1 MLSISQTMPGLNS
14 VNIAILMGDRLRG
27 ALGAWV
33 AAIGLLLPGALIVLA
48 IGFLYGANSDH
59 PMANHVLGGI
69 AAAAAALLTT
79 VTWNLGER
87 TFKKRKSL
95 VLLVLTFVLMS
106 IVKWPLYLVLGIVLP
121 LGLFIYRPSA
131 SRQSGTMTGLFQL
144 ASVFAMLSLLPS
156 GVCRAARNARCSSS
170 STLISAKH
178 NLYTPIAWGNWHPDQ
193 HAPSS
198 SWGR

>member
-1 MLSISQTMPGLNS
+1 MAVKNNPATSTKIGLHQIFWQFLIVGAISFGGGIVAYLKELLVTRDRWVDNDEFIVMLSISQTMPGLNS

-48 IGFLYGANSDH
+48 IGVLYGANSDH
-59 PMANHVLGGI
+59 PMANHVLGGV
-69 AAAAAALLTT
+69 AAAAAALLAT

-95 VLLVLTFVLMS
+95 ALVVLTFVLMS

-121 LGLFIYRPSA
+121 LALFIYRPT
-131 SRQSGTMTGLFQL
+131 QTQKPGE
-144 ASVFAMLSLLPS
+144 PS
-156 GVCRAARNARCSSS
+156 
-170 STLISAKH
+170 
-178 NLYTPIAWGNWHPDQ
+178 
-193 HAPSS
+193 
-198 SWGR
+198 

>member
-1 MLSISQTMPGLNS
+1 MPR
-14 VNIAILMGDRLRG
+14 GDRAAWGGRRISGPDARPSGRPRKWRPVRLAEADAQLLDGVIGGLPLDTALRR
-27 ALGAWV
+27 
-33 AAIGLLLPGALIVLA
+33 
-48 IGFLYGANSDH
+48 
-59 PMANHVLGGI
+59 I

-131 SRQSGTMTGLFQL
+131 SRQSG
-144 ASVFAMLSLLPS
+144 
-156 GVCRAARNARCSSS
+156 
-170 STLISAKH
+170 
-178 NLYTPIAWGNWHPDQ
+178 
-193 HAPSS
+193 APQ
-198 SWGR
+198 

>member
-1 MLSISQTMPGLNS
+1 MAVKNNPATSTKIGLHQIFWQFLIVGAISFGGGIVAYLKELLVTRDRWVDNDEFIVMLSISQTMPGLNS

-48 IGFLYGANSDH
+48 IGVLYGANSDH
-59 PMANHVLGGI
+59 PMANHVLGGV
-69 AAAAAALLTT
+69 AAAAAALLAT

-95 VLLVLTFVLMS
+95 ALVVLTFVLMS

-121 LGLFIYRPSA
+121 LALFIYRPT
-131 SRQSGTMTGLFQL
+131 QTQKPG
-144 ASVFAMLSLLPS
+144 VPS
-156 GVCRAARNARCSSS
+156 
-170 STLISAKH
+170 
-178 NLYTPIAWGNWHPDQ
+178 
-193 HAPSS
+193 
-198 SWGR
+198 

>member
-1 MLSISQTMPGLNS
+1 MAAKNSPAPSTKIGLHQIFWQFLVVGAISFWGGIVAYLKELLVTRDHWVDSDEFIVMLSISQTMPGLNS

-48 IGFLYGANSDH
+48 IGILYGANSDH

-106 IVKWPLYLVLGIVLP
+106 LVKWPLYLVLGIVLP

-131 SRQSGTMTGLFQL
+131 SRQSG
-144 ASVFAMLSLLPS
+144 
-156 GVCRAARNARCSSS
+156 
-170 STLISAKH
+170 
-178 NLYTPIAWGNWHPDQ
+178 
-193 HAPSS
+193 APQ
-198 SWGR
+198 